1 MKNMAGQ
8 SIETSK
14 SRKHARVCS
23 NCGGKGFYED
33 SKRGEIICTTCG
45 CVITAHEMDMGPE
58 WRAFTTE
65 ERHSRARTGAPM
77 TLIMADKGLSTMISR
92 VNKDAY
98 GRAIKASQRA
108 AIYRMRKWQFRSIA
122 HSSKHRNLLAAM
134 TELDRLASQL
144 GIPRETR
151 ESAALIYRKALKK
164 RLVRGRTINGLVAAS
179 LYLACRKHKIP
190 RQLDEVITEAPL
202 TRKELALCVRLI
214 LQHVKISVPVPSPKN
229 LIPRL
234 CSDLG
239 LYGKT
244 VRTALSIID
253 QAKEKGITDG
263 KAPGGLAAA
272 ALYIA
277 GIMEDDRRTQ
287 REIAETANVTEV
299 TVRNRYKDIV
309 KRLGISI
316 ALQ

>member
-1 MKNMAGQ
+1 MAGQ
-8 SIETSK
+8 SVDEAK
-14 SRKHARVCS
+14 KRKPTRICS
-23 NCGGKGFYED
+23 NCGGKNFYED
-33 SKRGEIICTTCG
+33 SKRGEIICTSCG
-45 CVITAHEMDMGPE
+45 CVMSAHEMDMGPE
-58 WRAFTTE
+58 WRAFTAE
-65 ERHSRARTGAPM
+65 ERNSRARTGAPA

-92 VNKDAY
+92 VNKDAS
-98 GRAIKASQRA
+98 GRAIKGSQRA
-108 AIYRMRKWQFRSIA
+108 AIYRMRKWQLRSIA

-151 ESAALIYRKALKK
+151 ESAALIYRKALNR

-190 RQLDEVITEAPL
+190 RQLDEVIVEAPL
-202 TRKELALCVRLI
+202 KRKELALCVRLI
-214 LQHVKISVPVPSPKN
+214 LQNVNVDVPVPSPKN

-234 CSDLG
+234 CSELG
-239 LYGKT
+239 LFGKT
-244 VRTALSIID
+244 MHTALSIID
-253 QAKEKGITDG
+253 QAREKGITDG

-277 GIMEDDRRTQ
+277 GIIEDDRRTQ

-309 KRLGISI
+309 KRLGITLI
-316 ALQ
+316 

>member
-1 MKNMAGQ
+1 MVGQ
-8 SIETSK
+8 SIDRNK
-14 SRKHARVCS
+14 DRKQGRICS
-23 NCGGKGFYED
+23 DCGGKGFYED
-33 SKRGEIICTTCG
+33 SKRGEIICTSCG
-45 CVITAHEMDMGPE
+45 CVISAHEMDMGPE
-58 WRAFTTE
+58 WRAFTAE
-65 ERHSRARTGAPM
+65 ERNSRARTGAPM
-77 TLIMADKGLSTMISR
+77 TLMMADKGLSTMIGR

-122 HSSKHRNLLAAM
+122 HSSKHRNLLAAL

-151 ESAALIYRKALKK
+151 EAASLIYRKALNK

-179 LYLACRKHKIP
+179 LYLACRKHRIP
-190 RQLDEVITEAPL
+190 RQLDEIVVEAPL
-202 TRKELALCVRLI
+202 KRKELALCVRKVI
-214 LQHVKISVPVPSPKN
+214 QHVKIDLPVPSPKN

-239 LYGKT
+239 LTGKT
-244 VRTALSIID
+244 VLTALSIIEK
-253 QAKEKGITDG
+253 AKEKGITNG

-277 GIMEDDRRTQ
+277 GILEDDRRTQ

-309 KRLGISI
+309 RQLEISLI
-316 ALQ
+316 

>member
-1 MKNMAGQ
+1 MARKSISTNETHRKNR
-8 SIETSK
+8 I
-14 SRKHARVCS
+14 CP

-33 SKRGEIICTTCG
+33 SKRGEIICTSCG
-45 CVITAHEMDMGPE
+45 CVMSTHEMDMGPE
-58 WRAFTTE
+58 WRAFTAE
-65 ERHSRARTGAPM
+65 ERNSRARTGAPM
-77 TLIMADKGLSTMISR
+77 TLLMADKGLSTMISR

-108 AIYRMRKWQFRSIA
+108 AIYRMRKWHFRSIA
-122 HSSKHRNLLAAM
+122 HSSTHRNLLAAM

-151 ESAALIYRKALKK
+151 EAAALIYRKALKK

-190 RQLDEVITEAPL
+190 RQLDEVVVEAPVK
-202 TRKELALCVRLI
+202 RKELALCVRKI
-214 LQHVKISVPVPSPKN
+214 IQHVKIEVPIPSPKN

-239 LYGKT
+239 LVGKT

-253 QAKEKGITDG
+253 QAKEKGITIG

-277 GIMEDDRRTQ
+277 GIIEDDRRTQ

-309 KRLGISI
+309 RQLGISLI
-316 ALQ
+316 